1 MLLSLADSSGL
12 VGKWYSWIQLRGELS
27 SQGLDIVIREV
38 EAKRVDAAQLMQ
50 AFFKGLYRALAEQKI
65 ARSELL
71 CTFEGELFDQQVQR
85 YKELT
90 AEFQEL
96 SKKMLYAR
104 LSNQLPHVYEDID
117 NSSEIGR
124 LNRNIANGGRGTS
137 IRQLLMISLTFYR
150 ASVLVC

>member
-38 EAKRVDAAQLMQ
+38 ESKRVDAAQLMQ

-104 LSNQLPHVYEDID
+104 LSNQLPM
-117 NSSEIGR
+117 STR
-124 LNRNIANGGRGTS
+124 T
-137 IRQLLMISLTFYR
+137 
-150 ASVLVC
+150 

>member
-1 MLLSLADSSGL
+1 
-12 VGKWYSWIQLRGELS
+12 
-27 SQGLDIVIREV
+27 
-38 EAKRVDAAQLMQ
+38 MQ

-104 LSNQLPHVYEDID
+104 LSNQLPYVYEDID

-124 LNRNIANGGRGTS
+124 LNRNIANGGEVLQFGS
-137 IRQLLMISLTFYR
+137 CWMISLTFYR
-150 ASVLVC
+150 ASALVC

>member
-12 VGKWYSWIQLRGELS
+12 VGKWYSWIQLRSELS

-104 LSNQLPHVYEDID
+104 LSNQLPHIYEDID
-117 NSSEIGR
+117 NR
-124 LNRNIANGGRGTS
+124 LGD
-137 IRQLLMISLTFYR
+137 R
-150 ASVLVC
+150 APQS